1 MARSTLLADPALYD
15 YVLAHSLREHP
26 EQAAL
31 RAATAS
37 HPHAGMQISPEQ
49 GQLMALLAKSIGAR
63 RAIEVGV
70 FTGYSALSVALALP
84 DDGRLVACDIS
95 DENVQVGVPHWQRAG
110 VAHKID
116 VRIAPAAET
125 LRALLASGG
134 AGQHDFVF
142 IDADKA
148 SYDTYYEL
156 ALALLRPGGLVVVD
170 NTLWGGAVARPAE
183 SDDTRAI
190 QALNDKIHRDERV
203 DTALLPISDGVTLA
217 RKR

>member
-1 MARSTLLADPALYD
+1 MSRRTLLADPALYD
-15 YVLAHSLREHP
+15 YALAHTLREHP
-26 EQAAL
+26 EQTAL
-31 RAATAS
+31 REATAS
-37 HPHAGMQISPEQ
+37 HPLAMMQIAPEQ
-49 GQLMALLAKSIGAR
+49 GQFMALLAKSIGAR
-63 RAIEVGV
+63 RAIEIGV

-84 DDGRLVACDIS
+84 ADGSLVACDIS
-95 DENVQVGVPHWQRAG
+95 DENVRIGVPFWQRAG
-110 VAHKID
+110 VADRID
-116 VRIAPAAET
+116 LRIAPAAET

-142 IDADKA
+142 IDADKS

-190 QALNDKIHRDERV
+190 QALNAKIHGDERV
-203 DTALLPISDGVTLA
+203 DMALLPFSDGVTLA